1 MYTCMYAY
9 TYTYTYIYIYIHVI
23 YICVC
28 VYRVRKQGNGL
39 THEAGSQAP
48 DPGMEHFSTDLGLA

>member
-1 MYTCMYAY
+1 MYVHMYVCIY
-9 TYTYTYIYIYIHVI
+9 IYLYIYIYTCNI
-23 YICVC
+23 YVC